1 MKFIQLLQHHNPNIS
16 SFTEVTI
23 FEKQN
28 PLELNDINFK
38 VAFKFSS
45 FYDLL
50 DDPSK
55 YRTIILYEGW
65 NPEEGFIEK
74 YLSYHKCTQE
84 DLDKFYPLSE
94 SYEENFRIA
103 QDSGGF
109 QCIDIDDDEDLHK
122 IYGSWE
128 N

>member
-23 FEKQN
+23 FDKQN

-38 VAFKFSS
+38 VAFKFSYS
-45 FYDLL
+45 DYFFHDSL

-74 YLSYHKCTQE
+74 YLSHHKCTQE
-84 DLDKFYPLSE
+84 DLDKFYPLSK
-94 SYEENFRIA
+94 SYDDIFSEEQNY
-103 QDSGGF
+103 GGF
-109 QCIDIDDDEDLHK
+109 
-122 IYGSWE
+122 
-128 N
+128 